1 MTIRSPQDEAPP
13 KLPSVLVVD
22 DDRRVRELLE
32 IALTAHGFHV
42 LTASDGEEAL
52 KRAASERPD
61 LVVLDVRLPKRS
73 GLEVCE
79 ALRRDHEDPA
89 VPIILVSAAAETD
102 ARLQAFARGADD
114 YLSKPFS
121 PKELV
126 ARIKRLLSRS
136 AEARNAVRRA
146 QQLERELSRAQDEAR
161 RAHLE
166 SRREHGLRELA
177 LGLGRELLL
186 MSDGD
191 ALGER
196 LLLAVHTHTGAH
208 VAGLWMRDRS
218 GSALEGA
225 AFRGEGRERF
235 AGLEPRLDGE
245 LLRVLAGLGRM
256 ASCAEL
262 ERIPEV
268 KPEIAPFIAR
278 GFVGLAPLVGE
289 DGIVAMFAWG
299 EPRQAAPEA
308 GHARHEVLAGLC
320 EIGAIAIQ
328 NAMTLRA
335 RTDRLLEQLYER
347 ALSHSPIP
355 AARAE
360 AASLVTRAA
369 RGLFLSH
376 RQQDLSGLV
385 VALEPWAREL
395 EGRQAIE
402 RMRVLDPTGRVAEL
416 EGLIQRLERPSE
428 PNPLDAGEPRIL
440 ALLEAGLAYA
450 RARERGEGI
459 EDALTRAISHAPLD
473 VASRHALES
482 ASRQGIMLEGHAA

>member
-73 GLEVCE
+73 GLEC
-79 ALRRDHEDPA
+79 ARPCGAITRIRRCRSFSSRPR
-89 VPIILVSAAAETD
+89 PRPT
-102 ARLQAFARGADD
+102 RLQAFARGADD

-299 EPRQAAPEA
+299 EPRQAAPKQGMPA
-308 GHARHEVLAGLC
+308 TRCSPDCARS
-320 EIGAIAIQ
+320 
-328 NAMTLRA
+328 A
-335 RTDRLLEQLYER
+335 RSRSR
-347 ALSHSPIP
+347 
-355 AARAE
+355 
-360 AASLVTRAA
+360 TR
-369 RGLFLSH
+369 
-376 RQQDLSGLV
+376 
-385 VALEPWAREL
+385 
-395 EGRQAIE
+395 
-402 RMRVLDPTGRVAEL
+402 
-416 EGLIQRLERPSE
+416 
-428 PNPLDAGEPRIL
+428 
-440 ALLEAGLAYA
+440 
-450 RARERGEGI
+450 
-459 EDALTRAISHAPLD
+459 
-473 VASRHALES
+473 
-482 ASRQGIMLEGHAA
+482 